1 MGGRLISHFPDKRD
15 GCPSSAELSE
25 GRDGFPRPGDTEYS
39 DTVFLRDFHADENS
53 ERVRQSDS
61 GVQIVP
67 ASRSPSE
74 LSAHQMGLSLTGT
87 VRLKSEPIS
96 VDPTGTVDIGESVQ
110 LSISDRALLRKYK
123 SPEQV
128 KEDSQQAG
136 TYKQEISTSVSRVDG
151 HPPKPSLSLYDR
163 MLLRKYPDAGTK
175 TTLSHSSTL
184 VSSPPVAHPGESVK
198 KRRRFYQKGNSNK
211 ANTRAV
217 ARNENSPDQESSP
230 CGFPSKVAEP
240 PVHSGCITSPSA
252 LTSELP
258 DFALLYY
265 TLVLDDAIPAGYL
278 REFMSLETPA
288 RRAAKRALI
297 SAVSITDSMASTAL
311 SAFRREAGR
320 RATEIGTIGD
330 QLVMA
335 TDMRPKKF
343 RTKWQRAIYD
353 GPTARKVVEAAER
366 DRWIQLLANL
376 LRSTDTPM
384 GKLIRES
391 PSNIQLLGGGRRAGT
406 LRSRVRSVQKF
417 LGWLIASN
425 GITFP
430 FHWRQLT
437 GCLQVRYSEPC
448 VRGSLKLVHSSYI
461 FLQEVAG
468 VEDKLTDSAMYAVSL
483 KELMSQASP
492 GRPPRQA
499 HRFPTVQSLGALRID
514 DHRGLLPRDF
524 VVTSMGLQA
533 RLTRSKVSG
542 SDKHLNFR
550 TVIIHPSAYIQR
562 RDWLAVGWNLLLNG
576 APHERDYLLPAPT
589 NNFHGFKT
597 KELKYST
604 AFAVQTHIIS
614 TACYRGL
621 RVFENSTGH
630 YYTPHSGRN
639 FMPSA
644 ASVLGFSKAE
654 RDILGGWSAEGSQRY
669 TRTAKY
675 KIAQMQTAVSSTFR
689 SSEPDQLAEADDID
703 SLADFLRTWDVPE
716 ESIRKSLNILCVRS
730 YAELERSDS
739 SEPVPFDCDLVPGE
753 LAPDNL
759 DEEAEVRKK
768 LSKEKQQSG
777 NRGRSELLGSDH
789 KQARFEIRSQLQDG
803 YYISHSGKKAIRVVH
818 CLGRCYMLPGV
829 DSLSSS
835 YAGLQFPASDEYDTV
850 CKWCARASESKAD
863 PGSSGTNT
871 SSSSDE

>member
-1 MGGRLISHFPDKRD
+1 
-15 GCPSSAELSE
+15 
-25 GRDGFPRPGDTEYS
+25 
-39 DTVFLRDFHADENS
+39 
-53 ERVRQSDS
+53 
-61 GVQIVP
+61 
-67 ASRSPSE
+67 
-74 LSAHQMGLSLTGT
+74 
-87 VRLKSEPIS
+87 
-96 VDPTGTVDIGESVQ
+96 
-110 LSISDRALLRKYK
+110 
-123 SPEQV
+123 
-128 KEDSQQAG
+128 
-136 TYKQEISTSVSRVDG
+136 
-151 HPPKPSLSLYDR
+151 
-163 MLLRKYPDAGTK
+163 
-175 TTLSHSSTL
+175 
-184 VSSPPVAHPGESVK
+184 
-198 KRRRFYQKGNSNK
+198 
-211 ANTRAV
+211 
-217 ARNENSPDQESSP
+217 
-230 CGFPSKVAEP
+230 
-240 PVHSGCITSPSA
+240 
-252 LTSELP
+252 
-258 DFALLYY
+258 
-265 TLVLDDAIPAGYL
+265 
-278 REFMSLETPA
+278 
-288 RRAAKRALI
+288 
-297 SAVSITDSMASTAL
+297 
-311 SAFRREAGR
+311 
-320 RATEIGTIGD
+320 
-330 QLVMA
+330 
-335 TDMRPKKF
+335 
-343 RTKWQRAIYD
+343 
-353 GPTARKVVEAAER
+353 
-366 DRWIQLLANL
+366 
-376 LRSTDTPM
+376 M
-384 GKLIRES
+384 GKMIRES

-417 LGWLIASN
+417 LGWLIASH

-430 FHWRQLT
+430 VHWRQLT
-437 GCLQVRYSEPC
+437 EYLQVRYSEPC

-461 FLQEVAG
+461 FSQEVAG

-499 HRFPTVQSLGALRID
+499 PRFPTILLAAFEDTVLSADKPVFVRVLSWWLLVQSWGTLRFD
-514 DHRGLLPRDF
+514 DHRGLSPRDF
-524 VVTSMGLQA
+524 IVSATGLQA

-550 TVIIHPSAYIQR
+550 TVIIHSSAYIQR

-644 ASVLGFSKAE
+644 ASVLGFSKSE

-675 KIAQMQTAVSSTFR
+675 KIAQMQTAVASTFKNP
-689 SSEPDQLAEADDID
+689 EPDQLAEADDID
-703 SLADFLRTWDVPE
+703 SLADFLRSWDVPE
-716 ESIRKSLNILCVRS
+716 ESIRKSLKILCLRS

-739 SEPVPFDCDLVPGE
+739 PEIIPVDCDLVPGE
-753 LAPDNL
+753 LALDNL
-759 DEEAEVRKK
+759 DEDAEVRKK
-768 LSKEKQQSG
+768 LSKEKQQAG
-777 NRGRSELLGSDH
+777 NRGRTELLGSDH

-829 DSLSSS
+829 DYLSFT

-850 CKWCARASESKAD
+850 CKWCARASDSKAD